1 MDSLSL
7 PRFLARYFPT
17 FMGGIFAAL
26 FSLACAIPLVSASY
40 FAGASLDEQVTWSM
54 LGGMAITMV
63 VVHCNFMVVRGRPQ
77 WVWGLV
83 GVLVLCLLA
92 VLPTIED
99 RPHKVIY
106 ALALLFP
113 LLGLLLLNSKRHR
126 EMRSK
131 LVEIRRQRESLKTA
145 LKETPKKASR
155 PRR

>member
-1 MDSLSL
+1 MDDLSL

-54 LGGMAITMV
+54 LGGAAATMV

-77 WVWGLV
+77 WVWGV
-83 GVLVLCLLA
+83 TVVLVVCLLG

-106 ALALLFP
+106 ALAVLFP
-113 LLGLLLLNSKRHR
+113 LVGLLLLNSKRHR

-131 LVEIRRQRESLKTA
+131 LVEIRQQRESLKKT
-145 LKETPKKASR
+145 SR
-155 PRR
+155 KVPRKRR

>member
-1 MDSLSL
+1 MDDLSL
-7 PRFLARYFPT
+7 PRFLVRYFPT
-17 FMGGIFAAL
+17 FIGGIFAAL
-26 FSLACAIPLVSASY
+26 LSLGCAAPLLVTSYLPRASI
-40 FAGASLDEQVTWSM
+40 GEQATWSV
-54 LGGMAITMV
+54 LGGAAVTLI

-83 GVLVLCLLA
+83 AVLVLCLLG

-106 ALALLFP
+106 TLAVLFP

-131 LVEIRRQRESLKTA
+131 LVEIREQRESLKKA
-145 LKETPKKASR
+145 MKKG
-155 PRR
+155 RRH

>member
-1 MDSLSL
+1 MFLVDL
-7 PRFLARYFPT
+7 PRFLTRYFPT
-17 FMGGIFAAL
+17 FMGGIFATLA
-26 FSLACAIPLVSASY
+26 SLACAIPLMMDFYFSA
-40 FAGASLDEQVTWSM
+40 ASLGEQATWSV
-54 LGGMAITMV
+54 LGGMAITLV

-83 GVLVLCLLA
+83 GVLVLCLLG

-106 ALALLFP
+106 TLAVLFP

-131 LVEIRRQRESLKTA
+131 LVDIRHQREA
-145 LKETPKKASR
+145 LKSALKAR
-155 PRR
+155 RKPR

>member
-1 MDSLSL
+1 MMFLVDL

-17 FMGGIFAAL
+17 FIGGIFSAL
-26 FSLACAIPLVSASY
+26 FSLACAIPLVAMSY
-40 FAGASLDEQVTWSM
+40 FAEASLGEQATWSV
-54 LGGMAITMV
+54 LGGAALTMV

-77 WVWGLV
+77 WVWGVV
-83 GVLVLCLLA
+83 GVLVVCLLG

-106 ALALLFP
+106 ALAVLFP

-131 LVEIRRQRESLKTA
+131 LVDIRHQREA
-145 LKETPKKASR
+145 LKQALK
-155 PRR
+155 PRRKSR

>member
-1 MDSLSL
+1 MFLVDL

-17 FMGGIFAAL
+17 FIGGIFAAL
-26 FSLACAIPLVSASY
+26 ASLACAIPLMTDFY
-40 FAGASLDEQVTWSM
+40 FPGTSLGEQATWSF
-54 LGGMAITMV
+54 LGGVAITLV

-83 GVLVLCLLA
+83 VVLVVCLLS
-92 VLPTIED
+92 VLPTLED

-106 ALALLFP
+106 ALAVLFP

-131 LVEIRRQRESLKTA
+131 LVDIRHQREA
-145 LKETPKKASR
+145 LKNALKAR
-155 PRR
+155 RKPR

>member
-1 MDSLSL
+1 MDDLSL

-17 FMGGIFAAL
+17 FIGGIFAAL
-26 FSLACAIPLVSASY
+26 FSLGCAIPLAAAFY
-40 FAGASLDEQVTWSM
+40 FAGASLGERATWSV
-54 LGGMAITMV
+54 LGGSAVTMV

-83 GVLVLCLLA
+83 GVLVLCLLG

-99 RPHKVIY
+99 RPHRVIY
-106 ALALLFP
+106 TLAVLFP

-131 LVEIRRQRESLKTA
+131 LVDIRHQREALQKA
-145 LKETPKKASR
+145 LKARRKSR
-155 PRR
+155 

>member
-1 MDSLSL
+1 MFLVDL

-17 FMGGIFAAL
+17 FIGGIFSAL
-26 FSLACAIPLVSASY
+26 FSLACAIPLVAMSY
-40 FAGASLDEQVTWSM
+40 FAEASLGVQATGSV
-54 LGGMAITMV
+54 LGGAALTMV

-77 WVWGLV
+77 WVWGVV
-83 GVLVLCLLA
+83 GVLVVCLLG

-106 ALALLFP
+106 ALAVLFP

-131 LVEIRRQRESLKTA
+131 LVDIRHQREA
-145 LKETPKKASR
+145 LKQALK
-155 PRR
+155 PRRKSR